1 MKENKII
8 FIVLVIICVIS
19 LLIATLTYIF
29 LPKEGKSLIYDLSL
43 GTFTGAII
51 SASTALATYFSLKKN
66 EKNKTIDRINE
77 VLNEYKETL
86 ATVEHIY
93 DSRKLK
99 EELEEKEI
107 YEEYSDNYNELIK
120 NNYEQINKNI
130 NKIITMKNINNIE
143 LKKLLEKLKKLD
155 KKTKC
160 ATAKIDKTIESINKL
175 INLSEMYKSLM
186 RNDNILYFSIQDI
199 IYQDKTI
206 KYIEK
211 KGPEISLKVFNNKLE
226 KEIEKE
232 IAEL

>member
-1 MKENKII
+1 MKENKVIMI
-8 FIVLVIICVIS
+8 SSIVLIIICMPILVS
-19 LLIATLTYIF
+19 CERETKLYEIF
-29 LPKEGKSLIYDLSL
+29 LEILT
-43 GTFTGAII
+43 GTVV
-51 SASTALATYFSLKKN
+51 SLATASAIYFSLKKN

-77 VLNEYKETL
+77 VLNEYKEIL

-93 DSRKLK
+93 DPRKLK

-107 YEEYSDNYNELIK
+107 YEEYSDNYNDLIK

-130 NKIITMKNINNIE
+130 NKIMTMKNINNIE
-143 LKKLLEKLKKLD
+143 LKKSLEKLKKLD

-160 ATAKIDKTIESINKL
+160 TTSKIDKTIESINKI
-175 INLSEMYKSLM
+175 INLTEMYKSLM

-211 KGPEISLKVFNNKLE
+211 KGLEISLKVFNNKLE
-226 KEIEKE
+226 KEIEEE